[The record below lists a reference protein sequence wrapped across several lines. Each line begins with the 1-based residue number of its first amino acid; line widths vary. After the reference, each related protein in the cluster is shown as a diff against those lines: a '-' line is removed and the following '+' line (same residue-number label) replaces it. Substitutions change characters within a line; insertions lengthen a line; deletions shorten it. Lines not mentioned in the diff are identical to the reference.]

1 MTCAVDRRKPAW
13 KARHIPIGY
22 ETMIRSTRRQFLNS
36 GFTLIELMIVMAI
49 IAVLMSVALPIYNR
63 SIIRA
68 KESVLK
74 NNLFTMRTVIDEYT
88 YDKQKAPQTLNDLV
102 SDGYLRQVPI
112 APMTNTA
119 DSGKTI
125 RKDATN
131 PVNKSEPGISD
142 VPRGWEKPSLEG
154 TPYSEW

>member
-1 MTCAVDRRKPAW
+1 MFKKFRR
-13 KARHIPIGY
+13 
-22 ETMIRSTRRQFLNS
+22 

-112 APMTNTA
+112 DPMTNNA
-119 DSGKTI
+119 ESWKTI
-125 RKDATN
+125 MEDASNT
-131 PVNKSEPGISD
+131 VNQSEPGIFDVRSGSD
-142 VPRGWEKPSLEG
+142 KTSLEG